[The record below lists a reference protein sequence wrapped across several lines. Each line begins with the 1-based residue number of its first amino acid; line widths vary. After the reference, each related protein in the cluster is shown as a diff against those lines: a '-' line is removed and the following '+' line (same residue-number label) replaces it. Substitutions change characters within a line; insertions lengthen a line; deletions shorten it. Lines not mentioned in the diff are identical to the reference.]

1 MDLFSSANVLTS
13 GNRTRGSIP
22 QQIIVHVFPWENNH
36 QRRNE
41 LLCGLIAAIKVI
53 QLLI

>member
-1 MDLFSSANVLTS
+1 MVLLSPETAPTS

-22 QQIIVHVFPWENNH
+22 HQIIVHVFPWENS

-41 LLCGLIAAIKVI
+41 LLSGLIAAMKVI